1 MQLQQKVI
9 MLTGASGGI
18 GNAIA
23 EELAQAG
30 CYLVL
35 IGRDY
40 SKLEQ
45 LKASLDNASKHR
57 MIVCD
62 ISKSAG
68 LDSINK
74 QCDTWFQQGIHID
87 GIINNAGC
95 NQFSRLS
102 DRDTQSIVD
111 ELTINLTSPIILSKL
126 ALGWLNRPG
135 FILNIGSTFGSIG
148 YPGYSSYCAAKSGL
162 HRFSEALQRELK
174 GTGINVFYLA
184 PRATQTTL
192 NDSQVNKLNKQL
204 GNQTDTPEVVAKN
217 VLEVLHKEIKTRWIG
232 WPEKLFARINQIF
245 PSLVSSAIYKQ
256 QATINTFLNKTQAHS
271 AVTQGDQ
278 HESI

>member
-1 MQLQQKVI
+1 MQLQQKTI
-9 MLTGASGGI
+9 LLTGATGGI
-18 GNAIA
+18 GSAMA
-23 EELAQAG
+23 KALAQAG

-35 IGRDY
+35 IGRDQ

-45 LKASLDNASKHR
+45 LKGSLNNACKHR
-57 MIVCD
+57 IVVCD
-62 ISKSAG
+62 ISETNG
-68 LDSINK
+68 LDYIDK
-74 QCDTWFQQGIHID
+74 QCKTYSQQGIDID

-95 NQFSRLS
+95 NQFALLS
-102 DRDTQSIVD
+102 ERNTKSIID
-111 ELTINLTSPIILSKL
+111 ELNINLTSPIILSKL

-192 NDSQVNKLNKQL
+192 NNLHVNALNKQL
-204 GNQTDTPEVVAKN
+204 GNQTDTPEIVAKN
-217 VLEVLHKEIKTRWIG
+217 VLEVLQKEINTRWIG
-232 WPEKLFARINQIF
+232 WPEKLFARINQLF
-245 PSLVSSAIYKQ
+245 PNLVSASIYKQ
-256 QATINTFLNKTQAHS
+256 QDTINSFLNS
-271 AVTQGDQ
+271 PSTQGEQ
-278 HESI
+278 HEST